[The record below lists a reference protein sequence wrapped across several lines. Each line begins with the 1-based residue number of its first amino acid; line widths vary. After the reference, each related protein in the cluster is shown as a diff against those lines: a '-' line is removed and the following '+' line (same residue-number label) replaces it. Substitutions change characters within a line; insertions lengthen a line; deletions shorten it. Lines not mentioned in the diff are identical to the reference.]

1 MMRRKSNKMESKAEK
16 GEKTG
21 TCLDGRKK
29 KEKKERN
36 DIITQLKI

>member
-29 KEKKERN
+29 KERN

>member
-29 KEKKERN
+29 KEKRN